1 MVLDIYHQGKK
12 MKKFTIAAIAMAF
25 AGSAFAGDQDS
36 ADIHFAGE
44 VQTNICTAALLGAAL
59 VSWADWLGQV
69 LIAPAQIPAGTL
81 ASIIGAGYFLILL
94 VVSRR

>member
-1 MVLDIYHQGKK
+1 

-44 VQTNICTAALLGAAL
+44 VQTNICTAALLG
-59 VSWADWLGQV
+59 G
-69 LIAPAQIPAGTL
+69 GT
-81 ASIIGAGYFLILL
+81 S
-94 VVSRR
+94 V

>member
-1 MVLDIYHQGKK
+1 

-44 VQTNICTAALLGAAL
+44 VQTNICTAELLGGGTS
-59 VSWADWLGQV
+59 VQ
-69 LIAPAQIPAGTL
+69 LIEVGNEIPAV
-81 ASIIGAGYFLILL
+81 IMAGNILNAVIL
-94 VVSRR
+94 EKT